1 MEMFGSLISL
11 DVTAKA
17 GGIALL
23 SGVVLGYSGFGGA
36 LFMIPVLSLLIEP
49 AHAVATTMI
58 AAVIGQIPATL
69 KAARLAQWKE
79 CGPLLLASIVTMP
92 VGVYLLASG
101 DPQFVRRFVGFGTIV
116 MASVLLVGWT
126 YRGNRSRAAS
136 AMFGAMIG
144 VFQGA
149 TGQGGPMALF
159 GLDVGAVFFV
169 VDFSRRWPWSASTS
183 TSCWPRL
190 QS

>member
-11 DVTAKA
+11 YVTAKA

-58 AAVIGQIPATL
+58 AAVIAQIPTTL

-79 CGPLLLASIVTMP
+79 CGPLLLTCIATMP

-101 DPQFVRRFVGFGTIV
+101 DPQFVRRLVGFGTIA

-159 GLDVGAVFFV
+159 GLDVGAMFFV